1 MSGSAGSALW
11 LTVRAAA
18 AILSVSPDAL
28 RRKIE
33 RAVYKGKTG
42 VEAQI
47 DGVRARKFA
56 GQWRVHFE
64 EGWLT

>member
-1 MSGSAGSALW
+1 MSGSAGGPLW

-18 AILSVSPDAL
+18 EILSVSPDAL

-33 RAVYKGKTG
+33 RAVYKGKAG

-47 DGVRARKFA
+47 DGVRARKFG